1 MDAATPPEGTGTAG
15 VSSAAA
21 AGPVG
26 AEGAPT
32 HDPVMADIARAQQ
45 LATGGEHELA
55 RAEFAKIWDRVGP
68 DGDPLH
74 RVSLAH
80 YMADVQDDTAAE
92 LGWDLQALAAA
103 DELTDERAKA
113 YHHTLAVR
121 GFYPSLHL
129 NVAADYD
136 RLGKADEARDHLAKA
151 EESLVHLPEGGYG
164 DLIRSGIARLR
175 ERLG

>member
-1 MDAATPPEGTGTAG
+1 MMPTMDATTPPEG
-15 VSSAAA
+15 
-21 AGPVG
+21 PK
-26 AEGAPT
+26 APPPA
-32 HDPVMADIARAQQ
+32 HDEVMEAIARAQQ
-45 LATGGEHELA
+45 LATGGERDQA
-55 RAEFAKIWDRVGP
+55 RAQFAKIWDRIGP

-103 DELTDERAKA
+103 DELTDERATA

-129 NVAADYD
+129 NIAADYD
-136 RLGKADEARDHLAKA
+136 RLGRPDDARDHLARA
-151 EESLVHLPEGGYG
+151 EASLVHLPEGGYG
-164 DLIRSGIARLR
+164 DLIRSGIDRLR

>member
-1 MDAATPPEGTGTAG
+1 MMRAMDEQDATAG
-15 VSSAAA
+15 PDSAAEPPA
-21 AGPVG
+21 
-26 AEGAPT
+26 
-32 HDPVMADIARAQQ
+32 HDAVMADIARAQQ
-45 LATGGEHELA
+45 LATGGERELA
-55 RAEFAKIWDRVGP
+55 RAEFARIWDRIGP

-129 NVAADYD
+129 NIAADFD
-136 RLGKADEARDHLAKA
+136 RLGRYEEARLHLDHA
-151 EESLVHLPEGGYG
+151 EAALEHLPEGGYG
-164 DLIRSGIARLR
+164 DLIRGGIARLR

>member
-1 MDAATPPEGTGTAG
+1 MDAANPPEGPGSADPTG
-15 VSSAAA
+15 AAA
-21 AGPVG
+21 TSPVG
-26 AEGAPT
+26 ADGTPT
-32 HDPVMADIARAQQ
+32 HDPVMADIAHAQQ
-45 LATGGEHELA
+45 LATGGERELA
-55 RAEFAKIWDRVGP
+55 RAEFAKIWDRIGP

-129 NVAADYD
+129 NIAADYD
-136 RLGKADEARDHLAKA
+136 RLGKPDEAREHLGLA